1 VAIKAGF
8 LHEWRASVADLGG
21 YYINLRFWFEAS
33 LTPEDVGVSTVATAS
48 EIALSVDCVP
58 ASRVPVPAS
67 FKACIVQGRNLFA
80 SIVPKLDVR

>member
-8 LHEWRASVADLGG
+8 LHEWRVTAAGLG